1 MTAEAKDLPANIS
14 SKKTALSDAVAKCRF
29 GQAQGLQD
37 AIRRLE
43 GQMRNQ
49 TSGDQAFIDSF
60 QTYARDI
67 AKYIQFLCIAIRLP
81 RTPEFED
88 DGIDMCNWLIQ
99 FLKKIGKKAQCSQV
113 YDMFVDMHLRF
124 QNGTEQGNALLQYAD
139 FLSWDSTKDRHKIF
153 SLLQSAHDV
162 FKASNSLA
170 QCVQVC
176 KRLAV
181 AHELYSLK
189 FMDVAKTLRLQGQ
202 YMETLSKKDQI
213 AARYAKNYFLF
224 LFWFGNVWK
233 LICLCDYAR
242 GAGTTGY
249 CSLGVAC
256 LRIFAAMHT
265 YTGPGQLRL

>member
-60 QTYARDI
+60 QTYGRDI

-99 FLKKIGKKAQCSQV
+99 FLKKIGKKARLGKSTTPKSMALCFRAENF
-113 YDMFVDMHLRF
+113 MFGRQRRVKWA
-124 QNGTEQGNALLQYAD
+124 GQG
-139 FLSWDSTKDRHKIF
+139 
-153 SLLQSAHDV
+153 
-162 FKASNSLA
+162 
-170 QCVQVC
+170 
-176 KRLAV
+176 
-181 AHELYSLK
+181 
-189 FMDVAKTLRLQGQ
+189 
-202 YMETLSKKDQI
+202 
-213 AARYAKNYFLF
+213 
-224 LFWFGNVWK
+224 
-233 LICLCDYAR
+233 
-242 GAGTTGY
+242 
-249 CSLGVAC
+249 
-256 LRIFAAMHT
+256 
-265 YTGPGQLRL
+265 